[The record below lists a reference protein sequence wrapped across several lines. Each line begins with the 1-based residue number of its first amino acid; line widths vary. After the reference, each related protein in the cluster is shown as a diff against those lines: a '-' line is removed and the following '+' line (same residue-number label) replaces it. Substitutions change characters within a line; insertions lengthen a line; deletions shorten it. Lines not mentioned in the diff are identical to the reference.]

1 MLGYFAGPR
10 IGAVA
15 YNSGHS
21 YLGGMVCVALG
32 VLLDAGILWL
42 AHIGFDRSLGYGLK
56 YSSGFK
62 HTHLGILGGRKISTA
77 IP

>member
-1 MLGYFAGPR
+1 MGGTTTGGIR
-10 IGAVA
+10 IILRLEG
-15 YNSGHS
+15 
-21 YLGGMVCVALG
+21 LG
-32 VLLDAGILWL
+32 VLILALLPVPILLDAGILWL

-62 HTHLGILGGRKISTA
+62 HTHLGILGGRKISAA